1 MKKVNNKGFTLIEL
15 LVTITIMGI
24 ITILALPEVQQLQ
37 NKNREKKFLTYR
49 DSLINYAKLYVDSNS
64 ADLFGYSTSG
74 CADISFAELKVKAL
88 AKDYMNDNTSCNDPQ
103 TYVHVERKNGVD
115 SYKAFLKCSG
125 NGSVKYQSENPITCN
140 NGGGVVPTGDF
151 IARVSASSDGTWVR
165 KRDVTIELS
174 STIGFVSNVTMSY
187 YLATDAT
194 GTSPVPNTGG
204 TVAFGNK
211 VGVKSLVKTVP
222 VQGVNGKLFFI
233 AKPLRVVDVNGA
245 SFTDDV
251 VTGELLFDNQPPK
264 LKSAEQVELR
274 HLFIKYQH
282 VKIDFEENESDIVK
296 WTYAYP
302 DNTIVEKEY
311 MFGTISYLANAW
323 YENDSNNKSNT
334 FKNGY
339 HWFYTS
345 PFTNKATN
353 KRVIIRAYDAA
364 GNVGEIETYVTVK

>member
-151 IARVSASSDGTWVR
+151 TVRVSASSDGTWVR

-251 VTGELLFDNQPPK
+251 TTGELLFDNQPPK

-323 YENDSNNKSNT
+323 YENDFNNKSNT

-364 GNVGEIETYVTVK
+364 GNVGEIETYVTV

>member
-151 IARVSASSDGTWVR
+151 IVRVSASSDGTWVR

-251 VTGELLFDNQPPK
+251 ATGELLFDNQPPK

-323 YENDSNNKSNT
+323 YENDFNNKSNT

>member
-151 IARVSASSDGTWVR
+151 TARVSASSDGTWVR

-251 VTGELLFDNQPPK
+251 ATGELLFDNQPPK

-274 HLFIKYQH
+274 HLLIKYQH

-334 FKNGY
+334 FKKDY

-353 KRVIIRAYDAA
+353 KRVIIRAYDVA

>member
-151 IARVSASSDGTWVR
+151 TVRVSASSDGTWVR

-251 VTGELLFDNQPPK
+251 ATGELLFDNQPPK

-334 FKNGY
+334 FKKDY